1 MRMIPILLLL
11 AFGMSTAGGTGTFGG
26 RLVIAQ
32 RAEPRTFNPFTAL
45 DAGSREVIGLLTSDL
60 IHINRNS
67 FQSEPALATTWSV
80 SKDRR
85 VYTLSLRRGVHFS
98 DGTPFTARDV
108 VFTFRTHLDEK
119 VRSPHRESLII
130 NGKPIAVTRIDDYTI
145 KFELAA
151 PSAGA
156 ERIFDSLAIVPQHLL
171 GPILEKGEIHKAWSL
186 ATRPEQ
192 MAGLGPFR
200 LKEYVPGQRIALERN
215 PHYWK
220 LDKLSRR
227 LPYLDEIVYQF
238 VGTEEAQ
245 VLHFKSGQSHMLAGI
260 SPQNFLS
267 LKRDRGGPLQLIDL
281 GPSLEYTFLVFNQ
294 NELTVKHDPA
304 LREKQGWFREPLFRE
319 AVSAAIDRNSI
330 VRLAYSG
337 LASPIWTHV
346 TDGNKQWVNK
356 AIPRPARSL
365 DRARQLLRTAGF
377 SWTSD
382 GILVDRSNKEVAFS
396 IVTSSSSSQR
406 LQIATI
412 IQDDLKQLGIKIAV
426 VSLEFRSMLDR
437 VFQTHDYEAAIMTL
451 ASGDTDPNAEM
462 NVWTSKGSTRVW
474 KLNGAAETG
483 WERELDELMRK
494 QSTSTSPADR
504 RQYYDKV
511 QYIIA
516 KDLPVIC
523 VVSPHVLVG
532 AADRIQNLQPS
543 ILRPY
548 LLTNA
553 DELYFRSEAAAQR

>member
-1 MRMIPILLLL
+1 
-11 AFGMSTAGGTGTFGG
+11 
-26 RLVIAQ
+26 
-32 RAEPRTFNPFTAL
+32 
-45 DAGSREVIGLLTSDL
+45 
-60 IHINRNS
+60 
-67 FQSEPALATTWSV
+67 
-80 SKDRR
+80 
-85 VYTLSLRRGVHFS
+85 
-98 DGTPFTARDV
+98 
-108 VFTFRTHLDEK
+108 
-119 VRSPHRESLII
+119 
-130 NGKPIAVTRIDDYTI
+130 
-145 KFELAA
+145 
-151 PSAGA
+151 
-156 ERIFDSLAIVPQHLL
+156 
-171 GPILEKGEIHKAWSL
+171 
-186 ATRPEQ
+186 
-192 MAGLGPFR
+192 
-200 LKEYVPGQRIALERN
+200 
-215 PHYWK
+215 
-220 LDKLSRR
+220 
-227 LPYLDEIVYQF
+227 
-238 VGTEEAQ
+238 
-245 VLHFKSGQSHMLAGI
+245 
-260 SPQNFLS
+260 

-319 AVSAAIDRNSI
+319 AVSAAIDRDSI